1 MLNRFNDMG
10 IIIIGTIVGV
20 CMLAGFLVRQWKPTT
35 VEGKVEQEVIEKV
48 IDEVLEIEEP
58 KI

>member
-1 MLNRFNDMG
+1 MNRLNDFSL
-10 IIIIGTIVGV
+10 IIIGSIVGV